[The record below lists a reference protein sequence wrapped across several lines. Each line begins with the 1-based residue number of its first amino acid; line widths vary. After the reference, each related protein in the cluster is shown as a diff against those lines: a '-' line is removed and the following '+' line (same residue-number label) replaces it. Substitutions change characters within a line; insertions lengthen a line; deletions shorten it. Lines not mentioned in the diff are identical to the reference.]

1 MPNSKPENPSISFE
15 QFLLAVTSP
24 QFRDNAHEIYDYLQK
39 TAEDAKLLRQVRAL
53 CARNQLMIIEAAELL
68 CFMKECRSTHQ
79 FSGKNYT
86 LHDPKLIE
94 HCADLAETTYL
105 NILSE
110 LDFQYMR
117 LATDGEKAA
126 EIMKDPDPDWLND
139 PNADILPFE
148 QFVEYY
154 FQKNEIHLTAENR
167 PARFIIAWKEQ
178 VIKGLP
184 YHEAID
190 LQGRPISVESI
201 ETQLAQIDNV
211 INTGD
216 KLLREAEDNMMN
228 GFITSLLN
236 AHVKRDNKLY
246 RDVYAAL
253 SLYNRIP
260 QEIIES
266 HNKEPYNSNHSREN
280 YIKSKFE
287 KLIAASPEY
296 MMWYKLPNKITSKSA
311 H

>member
-1 MPNSKPENPSISFE
+1 
-15 QFLLAVTSP
+15 
-24 QFRDNAHEIYDYLQK
+24 
-39 TAEDAKLLRQVRAL
+39 
-53 CARNQLMIIEAAELL
+53 
-68 CFMKECRSTHQ
+68 MKECRSTGK
-79 FSGKNYT
+79 FEGKNYAIRDKD
-86 LHDPKLIE
+86 LLE
-94 HCADLAETTYL
+94 RFADFAEAAYL

-117 LATDGEKAA
+117 LATDSKRA
-126 EIMKDPDPDWLND
+126 EEILKEPEPDWIND

-148 QFVEYY
+148 QFVNYY
-154 FQKNEIHLTAENR
+154 FQKNEIHLTLEQR
-167 PARFIIAWKEQ
+167 PVRFIIAWKER

-201 ETQLAQIDNV
+201 EQQLSQIDSV
-211 INTGD
+211 INIGD
-216 KLLREAEDNMMN
+216 ELLRSAEDNMMG
-228 GFITSLLN
+228 GFIKSLLD

-253 SLYNRIP
+253 CLYKRIP
-260 QEIIES
+260 EEIIAS
-266 HNKEPYNSNHSREN
+266 HNKEPYRSSHSKEN

-287 KLIAASPEY
+287 KMIAASPDY
-296 MMWYKLPNKITSKSA
+296 MMWYKLPKKKSSKSA

>member
-1 MPNSKPENPSISFE
+1 MDKEKVTFE
-15 QFLLAVTSP
+15 QFLIKVTSP
-24 QFRDNAHEIYDYLQK
+24 QFRDNAREIYDYLQK
-39 TAEDAKLLRQVRAL
+39 TAEDANLLAQVRAL
-53 CARNQLMIIEAAELL
+53 CARNFIMIIEAAELL
-68 CFMKECRSTHQ
+68 CFMKECRSTGQ
-79 FSGKNYT
+79 FSGKGYAI
-86 LHDPKLIE
+86 HDPKLIE

-117 LATDGEKAA
+117 LATDGDRAA
-126 EIMKDPDPDWLND
+126 EIMKDPDPDWIND

-154 FQKNEIHLTAENR
+154 FKKNEIRLSVENR

-201 ETQLAQIDNV
+201 KTQLSQIESV
-211 INTGD
+211 IETGE
-216 KLLREAEDNMMN
+216 KLLRDAEDNMMN
-228 GFITSLLN
+228 GFIKSLLD
-236 AHVKRDNKLY
+236 AHVKRDNNLY

-253 SLYNRIP
+253 LLYKRIP
-260 QEIIES
+260 QDIVDS
-266 HNKEPYNSNHSREN
+266 HNKEPYNSKHNREQ
-280 YIKSKFE
+280 YIKLKFE
-287 KLIAASPEY
+287 RLIQSSPEY
-296 MMWYKLPNKITSKSA
+296 MKWYKLPKKKSSKSST
-311 H
+311 